1 MRGLQKFKARAPH
14 KKGDL
19 RFCEI
24 SDKTGSTRSLFP
36 LPSPAIDKAHASH
49 APAQARL
56 QLGGPLSLLLHRP
69 NAPDSTKVAACLRR
83 GSFATS
89 INFELNTACVD

>member
-1 MRGLQKFKARAPH
+1 MRGLQKARAPH

-24 SDKTGSTRSLFP
+24 SDRTGSTRSLLP
-36 LPSPAIDKAHASH
+36 LRSPAIDKAHASH

-56 QLGGPLSLLLHRP
+56 LGGPLSLLLHRP
-69 NAPDSTKVAACLRR
+69 KAPDSTKVAACLRR
-83 GSFATS
+83 CSSATNS
-89 INFELNTACVD
+89 IDFKLKTAACVD